1 MVFCSCNLSSEIE
14 CNGKKFVENFSVNG
28 SNSFEIST
36 SVASKI
42 LYEQLKFTLII
53 MF

>member
-14 CNGKKFVENFSVNG
+14 CNGKKFVENLSVN
-28 SNSFEIST
+28 SNNYFEIST

-42 LYEQLKFTLII
+42 LHERLKLTLII
-53 MF
+53 ML